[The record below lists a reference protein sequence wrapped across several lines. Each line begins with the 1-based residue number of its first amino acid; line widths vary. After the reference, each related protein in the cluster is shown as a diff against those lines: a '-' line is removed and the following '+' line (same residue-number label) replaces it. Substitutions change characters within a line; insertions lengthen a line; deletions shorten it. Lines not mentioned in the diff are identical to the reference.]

1 MKKSFLKMLEQ
12 DFINY
17 SKMADECGKDG
28 NRESYNY
35 WSGKAQGYKEVIEL
49 LELNVEITPEFE
61 AGPASAIYWNSTT
74 DYNLK
79 K

>member
-1 MKKSFLKMLEQ
+1 MKKSFLKMLKTDYKNYEQ
-12 DFINY
+12 
-17 SKMADECGKDG
+17 MAKECGQDG
-28 NRESYNY
+28 NRESCNY

-61 AGPASAIYWNSTT
+61 AGPASAIYWNSPQ